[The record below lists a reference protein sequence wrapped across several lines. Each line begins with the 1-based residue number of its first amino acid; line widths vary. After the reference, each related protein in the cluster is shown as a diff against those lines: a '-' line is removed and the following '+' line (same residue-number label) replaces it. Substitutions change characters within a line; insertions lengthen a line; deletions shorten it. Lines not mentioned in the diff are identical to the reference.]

1 MGRREYYATYGTQ
14 LQVKKGP
21 NVFSTLL
28 KVLKAFDPKK
38 SLKIPQ
44 DLLVLWKF
52 FVPLFSA
59 GWILVCFTHLLPLR
73 FGTQVT

>member
-1 MGRREYYATYGTQ
+1 
-14 LQVKKGP
+14 
-21 NVFSTLL
+21 L
-28 KVLKAFDPKK
+28 KVLILQKFMESGDFTFFQKLFLLNLVHTWTFYLPLGFLFHDEIN

-59 GWILVCFTHLLPLR
+59 GWI
-73 FGTQVT
+73 